1 MNEDGRSLVEE
12 RQGLLDAATRLEQ
25 SFALVAD
32 AYVESEV
39 AVGIQIVD
47 NLLCKMMHVYHDA
60 LESGGLEFHDY
71 MPEQRLSAHGHQSFR
86 HGVGQRFEASAQPCG
101 KNHTLFHA
109 CKGTKKKKNEE

>member
-1 MNEDGRSLVEE
+1 MDKYGRSLVEE

-39 AVGIQIVD
+39 AVGIEVVD

-60 LESGGLEFHDY
+60 PESGGLEFHDD
-71 MPEQRLSAHGHQSFR
+71 MMKQRLSSDGYQCLR
-86 HGVGQRFEASAQPCG
+86 HRVGKGFQAGSQPSR
-101 KNHTLFHA
+101 KNHCLLHG